1 MRCPGPFRI
10 YRAPGSVAFLSCGTA
25 LQPILRKSQVWCVDE
40 ESSKFILQ
48 IRRPQFWRIEVP
60 VENPEDQQRA
70 EQLREI
76 FDKILQFEKT
86 ECPFKRSFT
95 VELPEAQT
103 PVTKRP
109 WAPVLGSGGLLP
121 MSPGT
126 LGDLPRDL
134 WRAKERNGS
143 VGGSECS
150 SVLPGRTSRLAER
163 SESPALEET
172 SPIDGP
178 SRENVPRLSNYYDSR
193 GIHDPEHID
202 RTGRAWV
209 RGENDAPMEEGDM
222 VDRTGRVWTRG
233 ENESVAEEPHM
244 VDRTGRVW
252 ARGEDDVPEEES
264 DMVNR
269 TGRVWARG
277 TAGTPEPVEGQNR
290 TVPESP
296 ADSQDDSFHS
306 PQSYHE
312 PPPVFNT
319 SSPFHQSSSFQDS
332 SPFHKSSPLPPSP
345 PISHPASPR
354 ASPADPHSRPG
365 SQHGTSDVTVLSFRP
380 PTHSKPTDDATVLSV
395 FDEDPTLDSA
405 PAPDAPAPVLERKAA
420 TAPATPIDTTPFPP
434 LPSSTALVSTST
446 AKRPKIRHRAT
457 TSSSISPDRRP
468 LSPLPPAAKLLT
480 PRPKVTGNTTTNANA
495 NKSTLAAV
503 RRLPM
508 TVITKTFEILMS
520 PPSHL
525 IHLMLKVAARILAG
539 EWRGLVFGIDD
550 YGEQIPVQ
558 WDWSDDDE
566 VVASRCFI
574 DDDWAPRTGYKM
586 AGTFP
591 ESDDEEGGSPG
602 GGGAKLG
609 EASKSAGAGTPTPLG
624 RGEAAVESEWS
635 RRLGVD

>member
-1 MRCPGPFRI
+1 MEPSTPQGPANAGQRRVVYTAPAYAIKQQQQAAASSPASDVTVDTLYEHPSVKIVAFSAGSGTSIGPRADLRDTELGTLSWSSQLERTIAVGPFRI

-60 VENPEDQQRA
+60 VEKPEDQQRA

-109 WAPVLGSGGLLP
+109 WAPVLGSG
-121 MSPGT
+121 
-126 LGDLPRDL
+126 
-134 WRAKERNGS
+134 
-143 VGGSECS
+143 
-150 SVLPGRTSRLAER
+150 
-163 SESPALEET
+163 
-172 SPIDGP
+172 
-178 SRENVPRLSNYYDSR
+178 
-193 GIHDPEHID
+193 
-202 RTGRAWV
+202 
-209 RGENDAPMEEGDM
+209 
-222 VDRTGRVWTRG
+222 
-233 ENESVAEEPHM
+233 
-244 VDRTGRVW
+244 
-252 ARGEDDVPEEES
+252 EDDAPEEEA

-277 TAGTPEPVEGQNR
+277 ESGAPEDEANMVNRSGRVWTRGTTGTPEPVEGQNR

-319 SSPFHQSSSFQDS
+319 TSFQES
-332 SPFHKSSPLPPSP
+332 TPFHKSSPLPPSP

-354 ASPADPHSRPG
+354 ASPTDHDSRPG
-365 SQHGTSDVTVLSFRP
+365 SRHGSSDVTVLSFAP
-380 PTHSKPTDDATVLSV
+380 PALAKPTEDAAALSSVSDD
-395 FDEDPTLDSA
+395 DEEDCESTDNT
-405 PAPDAPAPVLERKAA
+405 PAPDAPAPVNEPKAA
-420 TAPATPIDTTPFPP
+420 TAPATPIDTTPFPA

-480 PRPKVTGNTTTNANA
+480 PRPKVTGNTNA

-558 WDWSDDDE
+558 WDWSDDED
-566 VVASRCFI
+566 VVASSRCFI

-591 ESDDEEGGSPG
+591 ESDEDDEENAGPG
-602 GGGAKLG
+602 QGGAKLG
-609 EASKSAGAGTPTPLG
+609 ETSSAAGTPTSKPLG
-624 RGEAAVESEWS
+624 RRGEAAVESEWS